1 MIQDQVKIILKH
13 FNDGHYNKV
22 IQTTNTL
29 LKIYPKNSYLKNLIG
44 SAFIQTGDI
53 ENAIINFE
61 SSIKLLPNNVA
72 ALNNL
77 GNSHKK
83 ISNYKLA
90 KSYYLRALKISPGYI
105 NSLVGYGNLKVLMQ
119 DSEGAIELFNKAIS
133 LNPNVYLAHFNLATT
148 YLTLNIKDLA
158 IKHAQITLEIKP
170 DFSAA
175 DKLVST
181 LRKYKEHDPHF
192 IKMKEGLNNSK
203 IAQPNAIFL
212 HFGLA
217 KAYNDIGKP
226 KKFIDHIISGNFL
239 RKKLTK
245 YDVNKDID
253 LMRKIQS
260 LFKNINYSKVKP
272 YKNDKKII
280 FVVGMPRSGT
290 SLIEQILS
298 SHSAIFGA
306 GELPFLNK
314 LFLKEFDKIHSI
326 DSSFSVLSEITN
338 SYIDKISSYSSNQNY
353 ILDKN
358 PFNFFWIGFIKIL
371 FPKAKIIHVKRS
383 PKDTCYSCFK
393 QLFENI
399 NFADDMDDLSMF
411 YNSYNKLM
419 KFWNLTLKDTIL
431 NIDYENLIEDPKFN
445 INKMLNYCDLNF
457 EENCLNFNDNKNA
470 VRTLSVSQ
478 VRLPLY
484 KGSINSYK
492 KHEKDLSKLFN
503 NLK

>member
-1 MIQDQVKIILKH
+1 MLVNEAGGKI
-13 FNDGHYNKV
+13 
-22 IQTTNTL
+22 T
-29 LKIYPKNSYLKNLIG
+29 
-44 SAFIQTGDI
+44 
-53 ENAIINFE
+53 
-61 SSIKLLPNNVA
+61 
-72 ALNNL
+72 
-77 GNSHKK
+77 
-83 ISNYKLA
+83 
-90 KSYYLRALKISPGYI
+90 
-105 NSLVGYGNLKVLMQ
+105 
-119 DSEGAIELFNKAIS
+119 
-133 LNPNVYLAHFNLATT
+133 
-148 YLTLNIKDLA
+148 
-158 IKHAQITLEIKP
+158 
-170 DFSAA
+170 
-175 DKLVST
+175 
-181 LRKYKEHDPHF
+181 
-192 IKMKEGLNNSK
+192 
-203 IAQPNAIFL
+203 QPNEIFL

-217 KAYNDIGKP
+217 KVYDDIGNP

-253 LMRKIQS
+253 LMKKIQS
-260 LFKNINYSKVKP
+260 LFEDINYSKVKP

-326 DSSFSVLSEITN
+326 DSSFSVLNEITN

-431 NIDYENLIEDPKFN
+431 NIDYENLIEDPKLN

-457 EENCLNFNDNKNA
+457 EENCLNFTDNKNA
-470 VRTLSVSQ
+470 VRTLSISQ

>member
-1 MIQDQVKIILKH
+1 MNQDQVKIILKH
-13 FNDGHYNKV
+13 FSEGHYNKV
-22 IQTTNTL
+22 IQKTKAL
-29 LKIYPKNSYLKNLIG
+29 LEVYPKNSYLKNLIG
-44 SAFIQTGDI
+44 SAFFQAGDI
-53 ENAIINFE
+53 ENAIVNFE
-61 SSIKLLPNNVA
+61 SSIKLLPDNIA

-77 GNSHKK
+77 GNSLKK
-83 ISNYKLA
+83 ITNYKLA
-90 KSYYLRALKISPGYI
+90 KNYYTRALKISPNYI
-105 NSLVGYGNLKVLMQ
+105 NSLVGYANLKVLMQ
-119 DSEGAIELFNKAIS
+119 DSEGAIEMFNKALT
-133 LNPNVYLAHFNLATT
+133 LNPDLYLVHFNLATT

-158 IKHAQITLEIKP
+158 LKHAQIILKIKP

-175 DKLVST
+175 DKLIST
-181 LRKYKEHDPHF
+181 LKKYTKSDPHF
-192 IKMKEGLNNSK
+192 IKMKEDLNNKK
-203 IAQPNAIFL
+203 IIQSNKIFL

-217 KAYNDIGKP
+217 KAYDDIGNP
-226 KKFIDHIISGNFL
+226 EKFIHHIKSGNLL
-239 RKKLTK
+239 RKKLTQ
-245 YDVNKDID
+245 YDVNKDLD
-253 LMRKIQS
+253 LMNKIQL
-260 LFKNINYSKVKP
+260 LFKDINYSEIKS

-280 FVVGMPRSGT
+280 FIVGMPRSGT

-314 LFLKEFDKIHSI
+314 LFLKEFEKIRTI
-326 DSSFSVLSEITN
+326 NSSFSTLNEIAST
-338 SYIDKISSYSSNQNY
+338 YIDNISSYSNYQNY

-371 FPKAKIIHVKRS
+371 FPKAKIIHVKRNS
-383 PKDTCYSCFK
+383 KDTCYSCFK

-399 NFADDMDDLSMF
+399 NFADDINDLSMF
-411 YNSYNKLM
+411 YNSYKELM
-419 KFWNLTLKDTIL
+419 QFWNLTLKDTIL
-431 NIDYENLIEDPKFN
+431 NINYEDLIDDPKLN
-445 INKMLNYCDLNF
+445 IKTMLDFCNLKF
-457 EENCLNFNDNKNA
+457 EENCLKFEENKNA